1 MSTQKKG
8 DTMAVKFTH
17 GKVQGFSCK
26 GKKAAFL
33 YDSGVKGL
41 GLRATPGTKVYIY
54 QGRLNGKVLRHRIGD
69 TRTWTLDEARQEAT
83 KIQAMVDQ
91 GIDPREAKREKL
103 AEIDQREAEA
113 QRESLTVLDA
123 WTAYI
128 EARREGWSDR
138 HIKDHYIL
146 SRPGGEPAKR
156 GKKKIQP
163 GPMAQFMDMMLS
175 EITADSVEAWLKKE
189 TPGKPGR
196 MRLAFSLLRAFLN
209 WCEIQ
214 DEYRGIAEP
223 GACGNHL
230 KREHI
235 PRMTPKDDC
244 LQKEQLKA
252 WFKAVRQLTPGMS
265 AYLQALLLTGAR
277 RNELAGLEWDHVDFQ
292 WQSLTIH
299 DKVAGTR
306 TISLT
311 PYLASILFVL
321 PRRNQ
326 FVFSSPTSESGRL
339 EEPRKPHNKALEVAG
354 IPYLT
359 IHGLRRSFATLSE
372 WQECPVGVVAQIMG
386 HKPSAIAERHY
397 KKRPLDL
404 LRMWHTKIEKFILDQ
419 AGIAQPESGQ
429 TGLKVVGE

>member
-1 MSTQKKG
+1 
-8 DTMAVKFTH
+8 MAIKFTNGRVEGFQSE
-17 GKVQGFSCK
+17 GKMQIF
-26 GKKAAFL
+26 FW
-33 YDSGVKGL
+33 DSHERGL
-41 GLRATPGTKVYIY
+41 GVRVTPSAKAYVF
-54 QGRLNGKVLRHRIGD
+54 QGRLGGKTLRVKIGD
-69 TRTWTLDEARQEAT
+69 VRTLTLEDARSAANKLQMQIDEGKDPRQE
-83 KIQAMVDQ
+83 K
-91 GIDPREAKREKL
+91 AK
-103 AEIDQREAEA
+103 EIKKSKEEAE
-113 QRESLTVLDA
+113 SLKRDRLAVGDA
-123 WTAYI
+123 WAAYI
-128 EARREGWSDR
+128 EAKKEGWSER
-138 HIKDHYIL
+138 HLKDHHIL
-146 SRPGGEPAKR
+146 SRKGGQPAKR
-156 GKKKIQP
+156 GKKKIKP
-163 GPMAQFMDMMLS
+163 GPLAQFMNLRLS
-175 EITADSVEAWLKKE
+175 EITADRVEEWLKKE
-189 TPGKPGR
+189 TPDKPGR

-209 WCEIQ
+209 WCETQ
-214 DEYRGIAEP
+214 GKYKGIPEP

-235 PRMTPKDDC
+235 PKMKPKDDC

-252 WFKAVRQLTPGMS
+252 WFEAIRQLTPGMS

-299 DKVAGTR
+299 DKVAGIR
-306 TISLT
+306 TIPLT
-311 PYLASILFVL
+311 PYLSSVLYAL

-326 FVFSSPTSESGRL
+326 FVFSSPTSKSGRL

-404 LRMWHTKIEKFILDQ
+404 LRMWHTKIEKFILVQ
-419 AGIAQPESGQ
+419 AGIAQPEPGQ
-429 TGLKVVGE
+429 AGLKIVGE